1 MHVAAT
7 YQLINIILCFSLA
20 DDDDVE
26 LPSPSIICDLL
37 HAVTTALFLLFSFW
51 QKTHTC
57 LKKGKSP
64 VYTLQLSK
72 KSDFQFL
79 TIKPDNIGHPTI
91 KTGQIWPLGGFEGGF
106 VVEGWKS
113 NYCDSS
119 RMKIGFFSK
128 KKRNNERRCCWWRR
142 HGKIENQ
149 VQHEMGPESY
159 LII

>member
-1 MHVAAT
+1 MHIWNHPHLWKISVCLNNVRSVACCHHC
-7 YQLINIILCFSLA
+7 IIPSLF
-20 DDDDVE
+20 
-26 LPSPSIICDLL
+26 
-37 HAVTTALFLLFSFW
+37 FLTKDAHVL
-51 QKTHTC
+51 K
-57 LKKGKSP
+57 KKGKSP
-64 VYTLQLSK
+64 VYTLQLSQ

-91 KTGQIWPLGGFEGGF
+91 KTGQIWPFGGFEGGF